1 MRYDPM
7 TTEATSIVRWRTAGS
22 IVVWASSLSCIMGC
36 GTTDRTEFVRSE
48 GPRDKTNLV
57 VEVETTD
64 ETWAGEDLYI
74 AVFQDP
80 DRFLDNDAWLV
91 GRTVPVTP
99 PLTTVVFED
108 IPSGPT
114 AISGFIDLVKDSN
127 LTRNFIGLPKE
138 PWGFSK
144 DISIL
149 LGKPDFADAAV
160 VLEIPEHR
168 IRFAM
173 GTSLDRSDVRRRR
186 AAAEP
191 DG

>member
-1 MRYDPM
+1 MRHDPM
-7 TTEATSIVRWRTAGS
+7 TTEPEAISRRRAAGS
-22 IVVWASSLSCIMGC
+22 IVVWAMSFSSIVGC
-36 GTTDRTEFVRSE
+36 GTTDRTGFDRYE
-48 GPRDKTNLV
+48 GPRGETRLV

-64 ETWAGEDLYI
+64 ETWAGEELYI

-91 GRTVPVTP
+91 GKTVPVTP

-114 AISGFIDLVKDSN
+114 AISSFIDLVKDSN